1 MYSLRRISMVTVII
15 PAYNGAS
22 YMHKAIDSAL
32 MQDVPM
38 EILVINDCSPDDTD
52 SAMERY
58 KDNPLV
64 SYIKNDENMG
74 VAKTRNRGVSLAK
87 GEYVAFLDCD
97 DYWAENKLK
106 KQLEAMERDG
116 TVLCS
121 SARELLTPE
130 GEPTGRIIPVKEKL
144 TYKDL
149 LRQNPINCSS
159 VLLRTEVAR
168 EFPMHHE
175 DSHEDYIMW
184 LEILRKYG
192 KASAVNEPLL
202 KYRLS
207 TTGKSGNKFK
217 SARMTFSVYRYMGF
231 GLFKSLFCFVN
242 YMFNGVFKYAKSFLL
257 KR

>member
-1 MYSLRRISMVTVII
+1 MVRITVII
-15 PAYNGAS
+15 PAYKGAE

-32 MQDVPM
+32 AQDVPM
-38 EILVINDCSPDDTD
+38 EIIVINDCSPDDTD
-52 SAMERY
+52 KAMERY

-64 SYIKNDENMG
+64 TYIKNEENMG
-74 VAKTRNRGVSLAK
+74 VAKTRNKGVSLAE
-87 GEYVAFLDCD
+87 GDYVAFLDCD
-97 DYWAENKLK
+97 DYWAEGKLK
-106 KQLEAMERDG
+106 KQLAAIERDG

-121 SARELLTPE
+121 TARELLTPE

-159 VLLRTEVAR
+159 VVIKTEVAR

-192 KASAVNEPLL
+192 EASAVNEPLL

-207 TTGKSGNKFK
+207 TTGKSGNKLK
-217 SARMTFSVYRYMGF
+217 SAKMTFMVYRYMGF

-242 YMFNGVFKYAKSFLL
+242 YMLNGILKYTKSFI
-257 KR
+257 KK

>member
-1 MYSLRRISMVTVII
+1 MIKVTVII
-15 PAYNGAS
+15 PAYNGAA
-22 YMHKAIDSAL
+22 YMHRAIDSAL

-38 EILVINDCSPDDTD
+38 EILVINDCSPDNTD
-52 SAMERY
+52 GAMERY
-58 KDNPLV
+58 KNNPLV
-64 SYIKNDENMG
+64 TYIKNEKNMG
-74 VAKTRNRGVSLAK
+74 VARVRNKGVAMAK
-87 GEYVAFLDCD
+87 GEFVAFLDCD
-97 DYWAENKLK
+97 DYWAEGKLR
-106 KQLEAMERDG
+106 KQLERIERDG

-121 SARELLTPE
+121 TARELLTPE

-159 VLLRTEVAR
+159 VLIKTDVAK

-207 TTGKSGNKFK
+207 TAGKSGNKLK
-217 SARMTFSVYRYMGF
+217 SAKMTFMVYRYMGF
-231 GLFKSLFCFVN
+231 GLLKSLFCFMNYTVN
-242 YMFNGVFKYAKSFLL
+242 GICKYALSRLRKG
-257 KR
+257 